1 MNKLQFQLDA
11 PDNLDALIYRAMIE
25 MRWIEPIDENTL
37 QKDEQD
43 FQAALQSG
51 QIRLPK
57 RLESPD
63 EILAKF
69 HARKTSTP
77 PSDQTIGEQM
87 ARAAREGGTI
97 PPDVEEQMRRDR
109 KEAEAKLQKP
119 QGYDHLFD

>member
-1 MNKLQFQLDA
+1 MNKPLLQLDA

-25 MRWIEPIDENTL
+25 MKWIEPIDENTL

-69 HARKTSTP
+69 RARKTSTS

-109 KEAEAKLQKP
+109 KEAEAKLQKQ

>member
-1 MNKLQFQLDA
+1 MNKPQFQPDA

-25 MRWIEPIDENTL
+25 MKWIEPIDENTL

-51 QIRLPK
+51 QICLPK

-69 HARKTSTP
+69 RARKTSTS

-97 PPDVEEQMRRDR
+97 PPDVEEQMQRDR
-109 KEAEAKLQKP
+109 KEAEAKLQKQ